1 MNILYEKK
9 GDTAYFYLEGEIDHH
24 HTADM
29 RMAID
34 SKLYEKKPK
43 KAVLDFG
50 KISFT
55 DSSGIALVVGRYNI
69 MKEMGGTVEVQN
81 VSSQVKK
88 VFTLS
93 GVDRLV
99 KFY

>member
-24 HTADM
+24 TTADM
-29 RMAID
+29 RMVID
-34 SKLYEKKPK
+34 TKLYEKRPK
-43 KAVLDFG
+43 KVVLDFS

-55 DSSGIALVVGRYNI
+55 DSSGIAFVIGRYNI

-81 VSSQVKK
+81 VPSQIKK

-93 GVDRLV
+93 GVDKLI